1 MKKTSSFTCLA
12 RIFLLLL
19 QSKRNQRLSDL
30 NIYHTIAMEIQ
41 QLSYSYPRQ
50 STPVFSDFNL
60 TFSPGKIYGLLG
72 PNGAGK
78 STLLYIMAGLL
89 APQTG
94 QATLDGVNVRRRKPS
109 TMCEIFLVPD
119 EFELPNVSLL
129 DYVKTNSVF
138 YPRFSLDDMNAYLRT
153 FGMTNDVRLSALSLG
168 QRKKIF
174 MAFAMATH
182 AKVLLMDEPTN
193 GLDITSKQQFRDF
206 IRQGSHES
214 QLIVI
219 STHQVKDVES
229 ILNHVLLMDRSEIIR
244 NEAIDGTIDLE
255 TYFIEATKGRE
266 AHHD

>member
-1 MKKTSSFTCLA
+1 M
-12 RIFLLLL
+12 
-19 QSKRNQRLSDL
+19 
-30 NIYHTIAMEIQ
+30 
-41 QLSYSYPRQ
+41 
-50 STPVFSDFNL
+50 
-60 TFSPGKIYGLLG
+60 
-72 PNGAGK
+72 
-78 STLLYIMAGLL
+78 
-89 APQTG
+89 
-94 QATLDGVNVRRRKPS
+94 NVRRRKPS

-138 YPRFSLDDMNAYLRT
+138 YPRFSLDDMNAYLQT

-244 NEAIDGTIDLE
+244 NEAINGTIDLE

>member
-1 MKKTSSFTCLA
+1 
-12 RIFLLLL
+12 
-19 QSKRNQRLSDL
+19 
-30 NIYHTIAMEIQ
+30 
-41 QLSYSYPRQ
+41 
-50 STPVFSDFNL
+50 
-60 TFSPGKIYGLLG
+60 
-72 PNGAGK
+72 
-78 STLLYIMAGLL
+78 
-89 APQTG
+89 
-94 QATLDGVNVRRRKPS
+94 
-109 TMCEIFLVPD
+109 
-119 EFELPNVSLL
+119 
-129 DYVKTNSVF
+129 
-138 YPRFSLDDMNAYLRT
+138 
-153 FGMTNDVRLSALSLG
+153 
-168 QRKKIF
+168 

-244 NEAIDGTIDLE
+244 NEAINGTIDLE

>member
-1 MKKTSSFTCLA
+1 
-12 RIFLLLL
+12 
-19 QSKRNQRLSDL
+19 
-30 NIYHTIAMEIQ
+30 MEIQ

-60 TFSPGKIYGLLG
+60 TLSPGKIYGLLG

-94 QATLDGVNVRRRKPS
+94 QATLNGVNVRRRKPC

-129 DYVKTNSVF
+129 AYVKTNSVF
-138 YPRFSLDDMNAYLRT
+138 YPRFSLDDMNAYLQT

-244 NEAIDGTIDLE
+244 NEAINGTIDLE